1 MSSRRQVAGLVALVL
16 ALLVTG
22 AVLWIGGAETEFGWF
37 AYSPL
42 DQQPSPGIFLI
53 SERRQAALVVS
64 LVGLLLLSGVLGF
77 VVGRRATHGSEA

>member
-16 ALLVTG
+16 VLLVTG

-42 DQQPSPGIFLI
+42 DQQPSPGVFLI

-64 LVGLLLLSGVLGF
+64 LVGVVLLSGVLGF

>member
-16 ALLVTG
+16 VLLVTG

-42 DQQPSPGIFLI
+42 DQQPSPGVFLI

-64 LVGLLLLSGVLGF
+64 LVGVVLLSGVLGF
-77 VVGRRATHGSEA
+77 VVGRRATHGSEV